1 MTNSTTYTG
10 KDDSDYTFDSK
21 LKKFIKDEG
30 ASAEVVDVLR
40 NQRIT
45 SMY

>member
-1 MTNSTTYTG
+1 MPNSTTYTG
-10 KDDSDYTFDSK
+10 KDDSDDTFDSK
-21 LKKFIKDEG
+21 LKNNIKDEG
-30 ASAEVVDVLR
+30 ALAEVVYVLC

>member
-1 MTNSTTYTG
+1 MPNSTTYTG
-10 KDDSDYTFDSK
+10 KEDSDYNFDSK
-21 LKKFIKDEG
+21 LEKFIKDEG
-30 ASAEVVDVLR
+30 ASAKVVDILS